1 MTDAGTA
8 KTAVRHDWADIPA
21 DHPVH
26 HISRQ
31 LVVGERMMVG
41 RMIVEEGFDIPP
53 HVHPNEQISIVVEGS
68 VIFRV
73 ADVSSSEFREVLVSA
88 GQVMELPP
96 HVPHGVRALEHSVVF
111 DLFSPPSE
119 KTGLDSD

>member
-21 DHPVH
+21 DHPVD

-53 HVHPNEQISIVVEGS
+53 HV
-68 VIFRV
+68 
-73 ADVSSSEFREVLVSA
+73 
-88 GQVMELPP
+88 
-96 HVPHGVRALEHSVVF
+96 PHGVRAIERSVVF